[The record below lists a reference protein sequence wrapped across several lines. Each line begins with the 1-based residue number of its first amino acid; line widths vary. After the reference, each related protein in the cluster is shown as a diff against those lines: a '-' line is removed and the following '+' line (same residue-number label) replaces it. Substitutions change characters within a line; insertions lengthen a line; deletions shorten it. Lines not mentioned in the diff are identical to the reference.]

1 MNSDSPPLTP
11 TKSELDTFQVLSNSH
26 FVDFK
31 KNKPNSRLFKESLSP
46 KAPNSTPNDNDEQ
59 ELANIQEEE
68 ENAENDFALPFRPLP
83 TLNQEENLE
92 IATDKILTPKI
103 DFVDSSNE
111 KKEEFFEQMPSM
123 NFLNLPPNKF
133 ESHSPYISPHIS
145 PKVSP
150 RIKKKFI
157 DDNESVNTEILL
169 EIESEKEALLQEL
182 SFLES
187 QGSYVPV
194 KKLTMKDK
202 LEEIQFQY
210 DKVQS
215 EINTSQGVE
224 MVKSGI
230 KMGSVVLEFGLKKL
244 GIPLVEGFSTNLN
257 KDSHK
262 FNRPLTKLYK
272 KYWRKGSSSP
282 EMELAMIV
290 LGSLAWTMI
299 QNKMQGTGSRETSS
313 FLPNL
318 SHLNAPSP
326 PPPPMPPKVNL
337 MQFQK
342 EKDLQNKIDEL
353 EKKLEFLQSDASP
366 PHVIPETKVNSPV
379 KKVNLNSKTN
389 SISSQLS
396 SLKKNK
402 TQIKL

>member
-31 KNKPNSRLFKESLSP
+31 KSKPNSRLFKESLSP
-46 KAPNSTPNDNDEQ
+46 KGPTTTSN
-59 ELANIQEEE
+59 EEE
-68 ENAENDFALPFRPLP
+68 EKEQLGDFMHPAQEQEQIPDENDFALPFRPLP
-83 TLNQEENLE
+83 PPLTETFDEEQHQV
-92 IATDKILTPKI
+92 KSLTPK
-103 DFVDSSNE
+103 DFTEHRETVYETVPETPFVDYDFP
-111 KKEEFFEQMPSM
+111 KPT
-123 NFLNLPPNKF
+123 KF
-133 ESHSPYISPHIS
+133 ETHSPNI
-145 PKVSP
+145 SP
-150 RIKKKFI
+150 RIKKKYI
-157 DDNESVNTEILL
+157 DDNESVNSELLL

-182 SFLES
+182 AFLES

-194 KKLTMKDK
+194 KRLTMKDK

-244 GIPLVEGFSTNLN
+244 GVPLVEGFSTNLN
-257 KDSHK
+257 KDSNK

-272 KYWRKGSSSP
+272 KYWRRGSSSP

-299 QNKMQGTGSRETSS
+299 QNKMQGVGNKETV
-313 FLPNL
+313 PNL
-318 SHLNAPSP
+318 SHLTPP

-353 EKKLEFLQSDASP
+353 EKKLEFLQSAEP
-366 PHVIPETKVNSPV
+366 VETKVYSPV
-379 KKVNLNSKTN
+379 KKVNLNTKTS

>member
-1 MNSDSPPLTP
+1 MSSDTPPLTP

-31 KNKPNSRLFKESLSP
+31 KLKPNSKLFQDSLSP
-46 KAPNSTPNDNDEQ
+46 KAPNSTPIEMDLGVPDFSEETNAEEQ
-59 ELANIQEEE
+59 EKVDL
-68 ENAENDFALPFRPLP
+68 AENDFVLPFRPLP
-83 TLNQEENLE
+83 TYQDEENVNVPKLNFNKMFDDE
-92 IATDKILTPKI
+92 KDEKIEHTVKDETVEFI
-103 DFVDSSNE
+103 DME
-111 KKEEFFEQMPSM
+111 PTK
-123 NFLNLPPNKF
+123 KF
-133 ESHSPYISPHIS
+133 ETYSPNISP
-145 PKVSP
+145 
-150 RIKKKFI
+150 RLKKKYF
-157 DDNESVNTEILL
+157 DDNESVNSELLL

-187 QGSYVPV
+187 QGSYVPI
-194 KKLTMKDK
+194 KRLTMKDK

-210 DKVQS
+210 DKCQN

-257 KDSHK
+257 KDSNK

-272 KYWRKGSSSP
+272 KYWRRGSSSP
-282 EMELAMIV
+282 EMELAMII

-299 QNKMQGTGSRETSS
+299 QNKMQGVGNKDTV
-313 FLPNL
+313 PNL
-318 SHLNAPSP
+318 SHLNSPP

-342 EKDLQNKIDEL
+342 EKDLQNKINEL
-353 EKKLEFLQSDASP
+353 EKKIEFLQSDP
-366 PHVIPETKVNSPV
+366 LEKIVQEPKVYSPV
-379 KKVNLNSKTN
+379 KKVNLNTKTN
-389 SISSQLS
+389 SISSQIS
-396 SLKKNK
+396 SLKKSK
-402 TQIKL
+402 SQIKL

>member
-46 KAPNSTPNDNDEQ
+46 KGPSTTPIEDEETNDIQQQHINLNIDQNQEQ
-59 ELANIQEEE
+59 QISD
-68 ENAENDFALPFRPLP
+68 ENDFALPFRPLP
-83 TLNQEENLE
+83 TPMPTLENEEHLQV
-92 IATDKILTPKI
+92 KSLTPKNFTENA
-103 DFVDSSNE
+103 DETMTKTETPPFVDFDFP
-111 KKEEFFEQMPSM
+111 KPT
-123 NFLNLPPNKF
+123 KF
-133 ESHSPYISPHIS
+133 ETYSPNI
-145 PKVSP
+145 SP
-150 RIKKKFI
+150 RIKKKYI
-157 DDNESVNTEILL
+157 DDNESVNSELLL

-182 SFLES
+182 AFLES
-187 QGSYVPV
+187 QGSYVPI

-244 GIPLVEGFSTNLN
+244 GVPLVEGFSTNLN
-257 KDSHK
+257 KDSNK

-299 QNKMQGTGSRETSS
+299 QNKMQGVGNKETV
-313 FLPNL
+313 PNL
-318 SHLNAPSP
+318 SHLTPP

-353 EKKLEFLQSDASP
+353 EKKIEFLQSEP
-366 PHVIPETKVNSPV
+366 VHFMPEAKVYSPV
-379 KKVNLNSKTN
+379 KKVNLNTKTS

>member
-1 MNSDSPPLTP
+1 
-11 TKSELDTFQVLSNSH
+11 
-26 FVDFK
+26 
-31 KNKPNSRLFKESLSP
+31 
-46 KAPNSTPNDNDEQ
+46 
-59 ELANIQEEE
+59 
-68 ENAENDFALPFRPLP
+68 
-83 TLNQEENLE
+83 
-92 IATDKILTPKI
+92 
-103 DFVDSSNE
+103 
-111 KKEEFFEQMPSM
+111 
-123 NFLNLPPNKF
+123 
-133 ESHSPYISPHIS
+133 
-145 PKVSP
+145 
-150 RIKKKFI
+150 
-157 DDNESVNTEILL
+157 
-169 EIESEKEALLQEL
+169 
-182 SFLES
+182 
-187 QGSYVPV
+187 
-194 KKLTMKDK
+194 MKDK

-230 KMGSVVLEFGLKKL
+230 KMGSVFLEFGLKKL

-257 KDSHK
+257 KDSNK

-299 QNKMQGTGSRETSS
+299 QNKMQGVGNNKDTV
-313 FLPNL
+313 PNL
-318 SHLNAPSP
+318 SHLTPP

-353 EKKLEFLQSDASP
+353 EKKIEFLQSEP
-366 PHVIPETKVNSPV
+366 VHFMPEAKVYSPV
-379 KKVNLNSKTN
+379 KKVNLNTKTS